1 MLGRKRSQRSSRQPV
16 AKPEKL
22 VATPADQA
30 RVVSLSDMPQNSKD
44 CVKNKPRPVDTSYE
58 RSGYSQLSAPT
69 LVNDLHISPNS
80 SHPPD
85 MMIGVALGSPG
96 HRPLPLLPPED
107 STSRTRKI
115 PELPDRTDFQPN
127 GQERL
132 YPKASRWK
140 TLGGFFGKRSG
151 SVQATSASSTPS
163 PSQLEDR
170 PSPLR
175 VHGNHDQ
182 YQSQPFSAQSA
193 LETSSASS
201 GPQRD
206 WIGPGQLPPTSDRER
221 RTLQK
226 KPSLRRNHFVRKQ
239 AKDVRDPGCSQ
250 INQTTGREDGS
261 PKPPPKDGLS
271 TNYIRQV
278 GPKASLLQVDI
289 PSVELE
295 RYSVMFSSLLQP
307 CQEPSSSRQPSP
319 KRQPSLLARRQ
330 TSLQELHT
338 APVSD
343 FERPWMRRE
352 HSASPRAASPN
363 KSPSFSLFPP
373 SPTASSRKLQT
384 SARERSPLHRSATTP
399 GAISPSRAKFD
410 FSSPSDVSPNKAKF
424 DFSTPAIVSPSEA
437 KISTST
443 DPTDQFVVI
452 IHTPTEQ
459 SKPPQPSRKESF
471 FSSSDAESFIT
482 ANGSPA
488 PEALSPSQLRNN
500 SPHRPSPARR
510 TASTETR
517 NSSAQR
523 PSPTRNP
530 SSVQD
535 PLREAAEI
543 SIARQISISQRQRQ
557 LLVQAV
563 APQPVQPKIVDANAR
578 KGHAERKS
586 HHSHHLVLD
595 TA

>member
-1 MLGRKRSQRSSRQPV
+1 
-16 AKPEKL
+16 
-22 VATPADQA
+22 
-30 RVVSLSDMPQNSKD
+30 MPQNSKD
-44 CVKNKPRPVDTSYE
+44 YVKNKPRPVDTSYE
-58 RSGYSQLSAPT
+58 RSGYPQLSAQA
-69 LVNDLHISPNS
+69 LVNDLHISPSS

-85 MMIGVALGSPG
+85 SMIGVALGSPG
-96 HRPLPLLPPED
+96 HGPLPLLPPEA
-107 STSRTRKI
+107 STSRTRI
-115 PELPDRTDFQPN
+115 PELQDRTDFRPN
-127 GQERL
+127 DQERL

-151 SVQATSASSTPS
+151 SAQATSASSAPS
-163 PSQLEDR
+163 PSQLDDR

-175 VHGNHDQ
+175 VHGNHD
-182 YQSQPFSAQSA
+182 YFQSQPSAAQSA
-193 LETSSASS
+193 LQTSPIVHASS

-206 WIGPGQLPPTSDRER
+206 WIGPGQLPPTPDRER

-239 AKDVRDPGCSQ
+239 AKDVRDPGPSQ
-250 INQTTGREDGS
+250 IIQTVSREEGS

-271 TNYIRQV
+271 GNYIRRV

-289 PSVELE
+289 PNVELE

-307 CQEPSSSRQPSP
+307 CQESSSSRQPSP

-330 TSLQELHT
+330 ASLQELHT

-373 SPTASSRKLQT
+373 SHAASSRKLQT

-410 FSSPSDVSPNKAKF
+410 FSSPSDVSPNKARF
-424 DFSTPAIVSPSEA
+424 GFSTPAIVSPSEG
-437 KISTST
+437 KISTTT

-488 PEALSPSQLRNN
+488 PEAQSPSQLRND
-500 SPHRPSPARR
+500 SPHRPSPASRM
-510 TASTETR
+510 ASTETR
-517 NSSAQR
+517 NPSAQR
-523 PSPTRNP
+523 PSPARNP
-530 SSVQD
+530 SSMQD

-578 KGHAERKS
+578 KGHAASKS
-586 HHSHHLVLD
+586 HHSHHLVLEN
-595 TA
+595 A